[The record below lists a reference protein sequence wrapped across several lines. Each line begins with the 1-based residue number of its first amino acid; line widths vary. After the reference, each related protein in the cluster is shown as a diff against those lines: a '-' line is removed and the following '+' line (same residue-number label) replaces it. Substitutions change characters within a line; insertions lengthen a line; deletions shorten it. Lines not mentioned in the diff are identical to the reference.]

1 MKTSAPTKP
10 VRKRVASPNTPYRDE
25 AFLLLMARFDRVDKD
40 NRDIKASVSDHIK
53 EDKQVHYTVA
63 KHSTYWGLLITLGTP
78 SVLAVV
84 AWFKGL
90 FS

>member
-1 MKTSAPTKP
+1 MKTSAPTKTA
-10 VRKRVASPNTPYRDE
+10 RKRAANTPYRDE

-40 NRDIKASVSDHIK
+40 NREIKASVSDHIK
-53 EDKQVHYTVA
+53 EDKQVHAVVA
-63 KHSTYWGLLITLGTP
+63 QHSTYWGLLIALGTP